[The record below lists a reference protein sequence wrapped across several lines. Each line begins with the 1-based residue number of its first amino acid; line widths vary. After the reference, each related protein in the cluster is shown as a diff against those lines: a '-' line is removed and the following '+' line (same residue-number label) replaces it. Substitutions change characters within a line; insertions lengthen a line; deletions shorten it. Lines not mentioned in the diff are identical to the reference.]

1 MSDANHN
8 KPQTNANGNLEFE
21 PIATMRYDNYR
32 SVRDSNL
39 LIFVANDVVPP
50 FRFKAG
56 GWELLQ
62 SSIELG
68 AAIRARVAENDFFMV
83 RINEDKAGWTELS
96 DPQTPL
102 VRVKTQ
108 SQKISEV
115 NQESNKQI
123 KERDSYLYSA
133 ALALSQS
140 MMTIVKPETS
150 GSSDVEGDAGT

>member
-1 MSDANHN
+1 
-8 KPQTNANGNLEFE
+8 
-21 PIATMRYDNYR
+21 MRYDNYR

-39 LIFVANDVVPP
+39 LIFFANDVVPP

-56 GWELLQ
+56 GWELPQ

-115 NQESNKQI
+115 NQESNRQI
-123 KERDSYLYSA
+123 KER
-133 ALALSQS
+133 
-140 MMTIVKPETS
+140 ETVTFIQRRS
-150 GSSDVEGDAGT
+150 RCLNR